1 MKSTLKTIASI
12 CLVTMG
18 LNTTAQTVAKKQS
31 LAVLNID
38 AAYKFNGLTPKGM
51 GDLIRREV
59 EKLDTFEVV
68 DVYDADYILKK
79 NKLKSD
85 SCYGKICLTEIGS
98 IIKCDKML
106 TGTIELYTK
115 NLIYVLRLVDVKTAT
130 IEKTTTIEFINN
142 TNEIQAMTLVM
153 VRQLFSKSNDQILV
167 KKLTVKNDFDS
178 ELNNPYTD
186 RLRLDG
192 PRMGCVA
199 YSGELQNR
207 IAENKNSGG
216 FGAFPVMFQ
225 FGYQF
230 EKQYLNEGK
239 VQALFEFL
247 PMITGLDQGYFIPSI
262 SILHGVRSN
271 INGWEFAF
279 GPTFNLL
286 PTAKGYYDANNKWQ
300 LESTWTNN
308 PDNANIKNP
317 FEISERIDSRG
328 SYMFHSS
335 FVMAAGRT
343 FKSGKLNIPVNVFVV
358 PGKDGWKFGVSF
370 GFNAKNR

>member
-1 MKSTLKTIASI
+1 
-12 CLVTMG
+12 
-18 LNTTAQTVAKKQS
+18 
-31 LAVLNID
+31 
-38 AAYKFNGLTPKGM
+38 
-51 GDLIRREV
+51 
-59 EKLDTFEVV
+59 
-68 DVYDADYILKK
+68 
-79 NKLKSD
+79 
-85 SCYGKICLTEIGS
+85 
-98 IIKCDKML
+98 
-106 TGTIELYTK
+106 
-115 NLIYVLRLVDVKTAT
+115 
-130 IEKTTTIEFINN
+130 
-142 TNEIQAMTLVM
+142 
-153 VRQLFSKSNDQILV
+153 
-167 KKLTVKNDFDS
+167 
-178 ELNNPYTD
+178 
-186 RLRLDG
+186 
-192 PRMGCVA
+192 MGCVA

-216 FGAFPVMFQ
+216 FGAFPLMFQ

-239 VQALFEFL
+239 VQTLFEFL
-247 PMITGLDQGYFIPSI
+247 LMITGLDQGYFIPSI

-317 FEISERIDSRG
+317 FDISERIDSRG

-335 FVMAAGRT
+335 FVIAAGRT
-343 FKSGKLNIPVNVFVV
+343 FKSGKLNIPVNAFVV